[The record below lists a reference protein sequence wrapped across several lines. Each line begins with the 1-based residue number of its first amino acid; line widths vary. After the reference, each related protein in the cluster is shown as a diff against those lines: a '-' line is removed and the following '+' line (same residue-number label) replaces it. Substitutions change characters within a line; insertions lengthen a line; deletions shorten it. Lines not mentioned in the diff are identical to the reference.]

1 MKSFYKENVFEDSLF
16 AKIEDV
22 CNKIDREFKIS
33 NYSTRFGRYDTV
45 FEFEKE
51 IEDQILEVARKEFG
65 VPNLEIAYNQVTRYQ
80 IVDGNIPKLFMH
92 VDTLPSTHT
101 IDICL
106 DTTMPEWGVK
116 VFDKSINNEVLFKD
130 KKASGIFLKGDED
143 EHGRPEYP
151 SEDTSDYCKMLFVN
165 LAPSDHW
172 AIIAKKKIGP
182 DAIKQ
187 QYYPVSIT
195 FDS

>member
-1 MKSFYKENVFEDSLF
+1 MKSFYKENVFEESLF
-16 AKIEDV
+16 NQIEKV
-22 CNKIDREFKIS
+22 CLDIDSTFNMS
-33 NYSTRFGRYDTV
+33 NYSTRFGRYDTI
-45 FEFEKE
+45 FDFDKE
-51 IEDQILEVARKEFG
+51 LEDQVLDVARKEFG

-92 VDTLPSTHT
+92 VDTLPCTHT

-106 DTTMPEWGVK
+106 DTTMPEWGVN
-116 VFDKSINNEVLFKD
+116 VFDKSSNNEILFKD

-151 SEDTSDYCKMLFVN
+151 SDNTEDYCKMLFIN
-165 LAPSDHW
+165 LAPADHW
-172 AIIAKKKIGP
+172 AVLARKQIGS

-187 QYYPVSIT
+187 KYYPVSIT